1 MLKIPSVLE
10 KQVIWITVFVTRTES
25 QRFCLLVGAGSRPTR
40 IIRIC
45 TFKIIKYVILNIMR
59 LLQIMKME

>member
-25 QRFCLLVGAGSRPTR
+25 QRFCLLVGAGSSQHE
-40 IIRIC
+40 
-45 TFKIIKYVILNIMR
+45 L
-59 LLQIMKME
+59 